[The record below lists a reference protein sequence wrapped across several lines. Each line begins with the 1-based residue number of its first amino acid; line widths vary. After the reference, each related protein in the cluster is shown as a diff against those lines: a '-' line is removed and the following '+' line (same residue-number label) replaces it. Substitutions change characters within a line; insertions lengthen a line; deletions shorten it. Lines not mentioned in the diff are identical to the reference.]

1 MSKNCDIVKDLL
13 PLYVEDLTSEKSNLF
28 IEEHIATCGE
38 CANYFENIKKEIPT
52 VEESIDM
59 EDYDDQIV
67 IKNIKK
73 RLMSQRFI
81 TVAIGV
87 IVGLIVSMNYFP
99 WASIGLIGFILF
111 IGAIVYILY

>member
-1 MSKNCDIVKDLL
+1 MSMDCDIVKDLL
-13 PLYVEDLTSEKSNLF
+13 PLYVEDLTSEKSNQF
-28 IEEHIATCGE
+28 IEEHIATCDE
-38 CANYFENIKKEIPT
+38 CTNNLKNIKKEIPI